1 MHGLTLSI
9 CAIFFWLDNDLW
21 ERRNV
26 VMFFFLFN
34 FLKINVFKQSFV
46 AINMLYSLKQN
57 SYLHPLTPHNGHLSK
72 RATFVCPQ
80 GGRCG

>member
-1 MHGLTLSI
+1 
-9 CAIFFWLDNDLW
+9 
-21 ERRNV
+21 
-26 VMFFFLFN
+26 MFFF
-34 FLKINVFKQSFV
+34 FLISYVFKQSFV